1 MAEEKLSN
9 LEKKK
14 QELEQ
19 ELEKLQ
25 TGLDKSIDDVKEG
38 VSSNLDPKNIIRKY
52 PLPVVG
58 AAIVAGFLLGKEKSP
73 TRFTRKSNRRESSPI
88 ATEIKRIAAKKG
100 LNLLLDY
107 LEQKITELK
116 KQKETQSD

>member
-9 LEKKK
+9 LERKK

-19 ELEKLQ
+19 ELERLQ

-38 VSSNLDPKNIIRKY
+38 VSSNMDPKNIIRKY

-58 AAIVAGFLLGKEKSP
+58 AAIVAGFLLGKEKSS
-73 TRFTRKSNRRESSPI
+73 TRISEKGSRRDSSPI
-88 ATEIKRIAAKKG
+88 SSEIKRIAAKKG
-100 LNLLLDY
+100 LSLLLDY
-107 LEQKITELK
+107 LEQKITDLK